1 MTDFKNE
8 ESLDLQNE
16 YVSKIQEMIPEVFS
30 EGKLD
35 FARLKDLL
43 QTEVD
48 FTGTE
53 RYGLQWPGKLQ
64 MIKNTQKPTTQT
76 LLPQKE
82 ESKNWDNTDNLYI
95 EGDNLNVLKV
105 LQRSYAGQ
113 VKMIFLDPPYNT
125 GKDFVYHDDFK
136 ASADKYA
143 TQSGQKDANGYLTT
157 NLETNGRFHS
167 DWLNMMYSRIKLA
180 RNLLT
185 EDGVMFVSIDDNED
199 ANLKLVMDEI
209 FGESNFVAQFIW
221 NSSTGGGIRSKF
233 VNISHQYVLAYVK
246 NKAVSDTWY
255 APLSEE
261 AVSAY
266 KLSDDHGRYRE
277 KDFAFK
283 NSSAGTNQKYGIE
296 APDGSVVYPK
306 PGYMWR
312 FIRGRFDEELGNDK
326 VVFKSTSKGP
336 TVLENGEQASW
347 NIYIKKYLDNA
358 EGAPISVMPR
368 SLVGLNNEG
377 TQEVQELFG
386 GQRYFENPKTVRM
399 LEYLFKIGAG
409 SSDIIMDIF
418 SGSGSTA
425 QAVMD
430 LNAQDGGSRRYILV
444 QIDEQTSEKSEA
456 HKAGFNTIPELAR
469 ERIRRAGEKVEIQSI
484 DVDTGF
490 KAFKLDSSN
499 ISSWG
504 REVNDAQ
511 TSLVFEAENIV
522 ANRTDED
529 VLFEIILKKGLD
541 LSSNIKSTTVDEG
554 IVFDVEQGMLYVV
567 GGRSVSKAVAD
578 VIADSRRSYEQD
590 DVLVTS
596 NVVMIDSAFI
606 STEDKLNAIDIL
618 LSSGYSD
625 DEIESI

>member
-1 MTDFKNE
+1 MSDRPEKINLSDVHSRQVDTDLLNELRDLFVKAEEQKERYDFTWNGKAKAYFEAAAPTTKTLRAQPE
-8 ESLDLQNE
+8 ESVNFE
-16 YVSKIQEMIPEVFS
+16 KS
-30 EGKLD
+30 E
-35 FARLKDLL
+35 
-43 QTEVD
+43 
-48 FTGTE
+48 
-53 RYGLQWPGKLQ
+53 
-64 MIKNTQKPTTQT
+64 
-76 LLPQKE
+76 
-82 ESKNWDNTDNLYI
+82 NLFI
-95 EGDNLNVLKV
+95 TGDNLEALKL
-105 LQRSYAGQ
+105 LQEAYLGK
-113 VKMIFLDPPYNT
+113 VDMIYIDPPYNT
-125 GKDFVYHDDFK
+125 GKDFVYHDNFK
-136 ASADKYA
+136 K
-143 TQSGQKDANGYLTT
+143 TQKENDLSEGSIDEDGDRLVKN
-157 NLETNGRFHS
+157 EKSNGRYHS
-167 DWLNMMYSRIKLA
+167 DWLTMMYPRLKLA

-430 LNAQDGGSRRYILV
+430 LNAQDGGNRKFILGTLEEV
-444 QIDEQTSEKSEA
+444 TPDNSEA
-456 HKAGFNTIPELAR
+456 RRAGYTTIDQLSR
-469 ERIRRAGEKVEIQSI
+469 ERIRRAAEKIGDTSGFRALK
-484 DVDTGF
+484 VDSTGL
-490 KAFKLDSSN
+490 K
-499 ISSWG
+499 
-504 REVNDAQ
+504 
-511 TSLVFEAENIV
+511 
-522 ANRTDED
+522 ED
-529 VLFEIILKKGLD
+529 VFKTAGELGQVD
-541 LSSNIKSTTVDEG
+541 LLQDIDNHSDNRSDY
-554 IVFDVEQGMLYVV
+554 DLLY
-567 GGRSVSKAVAD
+567 
-578 VIADSRRSYEQD
+578 
-590 DVLVTS
+590 DVLVDGALEYNRPITIDTMNDEQIIKYDYLGELS
-596 NVVMIDSAFI
+596 GVVCYFGENLTDELTRQIATLKPLLAVFKESTFDKSAQKVNVMEQFRII
-606 STEDKLNAIDIL
+606 SPDTKVKVI
-618 LSSGYSD
+618 
-625 DEIESI
+625 